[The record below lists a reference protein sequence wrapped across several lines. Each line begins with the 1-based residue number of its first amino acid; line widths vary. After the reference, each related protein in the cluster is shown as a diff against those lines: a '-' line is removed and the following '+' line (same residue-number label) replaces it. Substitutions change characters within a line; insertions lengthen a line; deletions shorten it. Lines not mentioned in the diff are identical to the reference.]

1 MAHPEALTPALLER
15 VGMKLGVSEH
25 PAPTLDGLQTFYAA
39 WCRRCSPVST
49 LKKKKGQTSDQFG
62 SHHHAMGGLAY
73 AKTPG
78 LGPTVPQPGLFPLS
92 ADQLGQ
98 HECDFDLS
106 DPEWE
111 ATYLP
116 V

>member
-1 MAHPEALTPALLER
+1 MTQGSPPRMKIAGLFLGEYQER
-15 VGMKLGVSEH
+15 RFV
-25 PAPTLDGLQTFYAA
+25 
-39 WCRRCSPVST
+39 RCSPVST

-92 ADQLGQ
+92 ADQPGQ

>member
-1 MAHPEALTPALLER
+1 MTGRNDASSAPRTLLNSKR
-15 VGMKLGVSEH
+15 VIAGRKKR
-25 PAPTLDGLQTFYAA
+25 Y
-39 WCRRCSPVST
+39 SPGST
-49 LKKKKGQTSDQFG
+49 LKKKKGQTSDQCG

-78 LGPTVPQPGLFPLS
+78 LEPTVPQPGLFPLS
-92 ADQLGQ
+92 ADQPGQ

-106 DPEWE
+106 DSEWE